1 MQYVIVHDE
10 YGVFLGCGL
19 GCGLGLAFWTKIDS
33 VGQPVACT
41 FATEDDAH
49 QALDILVAQED
60 INDCKFIP
68 VNCEGPYADIAI
80 LKEAGLGDLLGDME
94 MQALLYA
101 EPMGTA

>member
-10 YGVFLGCGL
+10 FGVFVGC
-19 GCGLGLAFWTKIDS
+19 CLGLAFWTKIDS

-49 QALDILVAQED
+49 QFLDKIVSLDD
-60 INDCKFIP
+60 IEDCKFVP

-80 LKEAGLGDLLGDME
+80 LKEAGLADMLGDME
-94 MQALLYA
+94 IQALLYA